1 MTHRDAKFHERLA
14 RRGLA
19 GNAGMGTELE
29 QQAPEAWEAELA
41 AHFAAQADSDKL
53 LVSKAAELTMGA
65 HFRGTTLVAVRRR
78 ARRPAVRAAPAGR
91 RAERPRSDAL
101 RVRGRHGTSVG
112 RLRGEGEGG
121 VPRWYRAFRNIFLSY
136 HYQLPSAGTSPH
148 DKPFPQQNIF

>member
-65 HFRGTTLVAVRRR
+65 HFRGTTLVAVRDGGALKAAGGEALALAHARTHASGR
-78 ARRPAVRAAPAGR
+78 AARRTTRTSLWRFVGTATWVLPAHAC
-91 RAERPRSDAL
+91 
-101 RVRGRHGTSVG
+101 
-112 RLRGEGEGG
+112 
-121 VPRWYRAFRNIFLSY
+121 
-136 HYQLPSAGTSPH
+136 
-148 DKPFPQQNIF
+148 